1 MVVKLEMEQSQM
13 AKPKK
18 VKVIQPRKKISN
30 SHINKSVHKKRV
42 GAYCRVS
49 TDSDEQELSFETQ
62 CHYYQQYIQEHPD
75 YELVDIYADEGI
87 SGTSLNGRHGFKRMM
102 DDAKAG
108 KLDLI
113 LTKSIT
119 RFARNTVDS
128 LNSLRQLHDLGVEV
142 YFEMEHI
149 NSREGNELL
158 ITILSSLAQESSHE
172 KSNSVK
178 WGYRRQFEKGKV
190 YASNLYGYRS
200 DHGTLVIVEEEAKI
214 VREIFA
220 MYLRGSSDREIA
232 NNLTERGILT
242 RAGKNKWHASTI
254 KGMLTNVKYTG
265 NSICGKT
272 YNVDFLHPKRLT
284 NHREAPMFII
294 ENSHPAIISK
304 EIFEKVRVERARRL
318 RSKTEMKGH
327 NVNNT
332 GRFSSVNSLY
342 GKIIC
347 AECVSLYRRTV
358 WTKRS
363 GEKEPVWRCSNRLD
377 YGRHAHCNS
386 ITLKEKALFEKLTD
400 IINEMVLK
408 KKDII
413 EEVSRKVS
421 EYVNPKDIVDK
432 RDRIKNELNHVND
445 QISREL
451 ENGTVMLARGVKDP
465 ESQKEYLTRLYD
477 RKRKL
482 HEELELLDVK
492 LSFIRE
498 AKNCKTL
505 QTLQEMRYPVSNLTK
520 EEISV
525 FIKEIVVNKN
535 EINVLTTDNQTYKF
549 KI

>member
-87 SGTSLNGRHGFKRMM
+87 SGTSLNGRHGFKHMM

-232 NNLTERGILT
+232 DNLTERGILT
-242 RAGKNKWHASTI
+242 RSGKTKWHASTI
-254 KGMLTNVKYTG
+254 KG
-265 NSICGKT
+265 I
-272 YNVDFLHPKRLT
+272 
-284 NHREAPMFII
+284 
-294 ENSHPAIISK
+294 
-304 EIFEKVRVERARRL
+304 
-318 RSKTEMKGH
+318 
-327 NVNNT
+327 
-332 GRFSSVNSLY
+332 
-342 GKIIC
+342 
-347 AECVSLYRRTV
+347 YR
-358 WTKRS
+358 
-363 GEKEPVWRCSNRLD
+363 
-377 YGRHAHCNS
+377 
-386 ITLKEKALFEKLTD
+386 
-400 IINEMVLK
+400 
-408 KKDII
+408 
-413 EEVSRKVS
+413 
-421 EYVNPKDIVDK
+421 
-432 RDRIKNELNHVND
+432 
-445 QISREL
+445 
-451 ENGTVMLARGVKDP
+451 
-465 ESQKEYLTRLYD
+465 
-477 RKRKL
+477 
-482 HEELELLDVK
+482 
-492 LSFIRE
+492 
-498 AKNCKTL
+498 
-505 QTLQEMRYPVSNLTK
+505 
-520 EEISV
+520 
-525 FIKEIVVNKN
+525 
-535 EINVLTTDNQTYKF
+535 
-549 KI
+549 

>member
-1 MVVKLEMEQSQM
+1 MVVRLEMEQSQVT
-13 AKPKK
+13 KPKK
-18 VKVIQPRKKISN
+18 VKVIQPRKKISS
-30 SHINKSVHKKRV
+30 SHTKRSVHKKRV

-102 DDAKAG
+102 DDTKAG

-149 NSREGNELL
+149 NSKEGNELL

-190 YASNLYGYRS
+190 YAPMFYGYRS
-200 DHGTLVIVEEEAKI
+200 NHGTLVIVEEEAKI

-220 MYLRGSSDREIA
+220 MYLMGLSDCQIA
-232 NNLTERGILT
+232 DNLTKRGILT
-242 RAGKNKWHASTI
+242 RSGKNKWIASTI

-265 NSICGKT
+265 NSIGGKT
-272 YNVDFLHPKRLT
+272 YNVDFLHPKRLI
-284 NHREAPMFII
+284 NHGEVPMFIV

-304 EIFEKVRVERARRL
+304 EIFEKVQIERARRL
-318 RSKTEMKGH
+318 KRGNVLNSNNVSKKRG
-327 NVNNT
+327 
-332 GRFSSVNSLY
+332 FSSLNSLY

-347 AECVSLYRRTV
+347 ADCGHLYRRTI

-363 GEKEPVWRCSNRLD
+363 GEKEPVWRCRNRLNNGK
-377 YGRHAHCNS
+377 YAHCNN
-386 ITLKEKALFEKLTD
+386 ITLKEKELFEKLTN
-400 IINEMVLK
+400 IINDVILK

-413 EEVSRKVS
+413 EEISSKVS
-421 EYVNPKDIVDK
+421 GTASSKDIVDK
-432 RDRIKNELNHVND
+432 INRIKNEIEQVDD

-451 ENGTVMLARGVKDP
+451 ENGIVVLTREIKDP

-482 HEELELLDVK
+482 YEELESLDVK
-492 LSFIRE
+492 LSFIRK
-498 AKNCKTL
+498 AKNCKML
-505 QTLQEMRYPVSNLTK
+505 QTLQEMKYPVTNLTK
-520 EEISV
+520 EEVSI

-535 EINVLTTDNQTYKF
+535 EINVLTTDNQTYRF